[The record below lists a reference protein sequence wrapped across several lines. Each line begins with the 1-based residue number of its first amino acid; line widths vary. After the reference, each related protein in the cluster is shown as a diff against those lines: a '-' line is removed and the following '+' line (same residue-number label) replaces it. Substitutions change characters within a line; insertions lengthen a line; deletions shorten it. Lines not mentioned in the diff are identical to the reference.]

1 VLLPDRDR
9 ISMPLFLDPAWD
21 AVVSPLPGHEPE
33 RHRVAARPA
42 GRWDD
47 VSVFDGPA
55 VYGDYLLAKVARVF
69 PDLYREVMGS

>member
-1 VLLPDRDR
+1 VALPDRDR

-21 AVVSPLPGHEPE
+21 AVVAPLPGHGPDTD
-33 RHRVAARPA
+33 RAAAPPA

-47 VSVFDGPA
+47 VSVFDGAA